1 MIVHFFVSVAIDI
14 RFLEAAVE
22 ATSDC
27 MYIITLNTAMLA
39 SDMLQSRILTCQPL
53 GRPLDSSARSGGPL
67 CCSELL
73 KDAAT
78 MSSFDSFF
86 ASALL
91 RFTRSRLQRFKQSSL
106 QLPGKIHTR
115 NHVTIHDVQ
124 LQNTKVLSYPH
135 KRSVI
140 IGKSVPQRAYY

>member
-1 MIVHFFVSVAIDI
+1 
-14 RFLEAAVE
+14 
-22 ATSDC
+22 
-27 MYIITLNTAMLA
+27 MLA
-39 SDMLQSRILTCQPL
+39 SDMLQSRILTCQPV
-53 GRPLDSSARSGGPL
+53 GRPLESSARSGGPL
-67 CCSELL
+67 CCSEQL

-115 NHVTIHDVQ
+115 NHVAIHDVQ
-124 LQNTKVLSYPH
+124 LQNTKFSAILIRGMLSLANQSPEEP
-135 KRSVI
+135 I
-140 IGKSVPQRAYY
+140 IKCSQNGASFSQKKYWGFFNVT